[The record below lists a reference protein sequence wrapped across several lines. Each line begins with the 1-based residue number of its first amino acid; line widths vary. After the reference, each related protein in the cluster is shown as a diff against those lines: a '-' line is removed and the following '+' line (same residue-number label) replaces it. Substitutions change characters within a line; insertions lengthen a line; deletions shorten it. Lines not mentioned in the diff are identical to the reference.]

1 MFILIQYIQSI
12 YFLILQILLD
22 FEKSVHEIL
31 FHIEDEIETDD
42 EEELDQDTKYINKY
56 GAKFEE
62 IVENRES
69 KQYNSNVETLFYDK
83 KEFTEYMR
91 NENNEIEKI
100 WKTRILME
108 NYSRG
113 NIIMFYDAYKLGFS
127 YYCDQNVVSYD
138 ILNAIAMKYAITYQC
153 LPFFIDEMVLPED
166 YKVDLKIHY
175 VEDKKE
181 KRSVDVNHTFAKLRN
196 YSNVS
201 TTTTQNK
208 NEKNENKKKTE
219 DKLRNKFIYL
229 GNIRNFKMCQTP
241 IKKHTMNHF
250 SSSLLDGLAKDN
262 KTQRECINYAEF
274 KKKFEAL
281 KI

>member
-12 YFLILQILLD
+12 YFLILQILLHL
-22 FEKSVHEIL
+22 EKSVHEIL
-31 FHIEDEIETDD
+31 FQINCENESEDDQQ
-42 EEELDQDTKYINKY
+42 EELDQDTKYMNKY
-56 GAKFEE
+56 GTKFEE
-62 IVENRES
+62 IVENIES
-69 KQYNSNVETLFYDK
+69 NPYTSNVETLFYDK
-83 KEFTEYMR
+83 KEFTEYMK
-91 NENNEIEKI
+91 NQNNEIENI

-138 ILNAIAMKYAITYQC
+138 ILNAIAMKYVITYQC
-153 LPFFIDEMVLPED
+153 LPFFIDEMILPED
-166 YKVDLKIHY
+166 YKVSLKIHY

-181 KRSVDVNHTFAKLRN
+181 KRSVEVNNTFAKLRN
-196 YSNVS
+196 YNATTS
-201 TTTTQNK
+201 TS
-208 NEKNENKKKTE
+208 ENENKKTE

-229 GNIRNFKMCQTP
+229 GNIRNFKICQTP
-241 IKKHTMNHF
+241 IKKHLLNHF

-262 KTQRECINYAEF
+262 KRQRECMNYAEF

>member
-22 FEKSVHEIL
+22 FEKSVHQLLFQINCENEI
-31 FHIEDEIETDD
+31 DCD
-42 EEELDQDTKYINKY
+42 EEEVDQDTKYMNKY
-56 GAKFEE
+56 GTKFEE
-62 IVENRES
+62 IIENRES
-69 KQYNSNVETLFYDK
+69 NPYTSNVETLFYDK
-83 KEFTEYMR
+83 KEFTEYMKTQ
-91 NENNEIEKI
+91 NNEIENI

-138 ILNAIAMKYAITYQC
+138 ILNAIAMKYVITYQC
-153 LPFFIDEMVLPED
+153 LPFFIDEMILPED
-166 YKVDLKIHY
+166 YKVSLKIHY

-181 KRSVDVNHTFAKLRN
+181 KRAVDVNHTFAKLRN
-196 YSNVS
+196 YNATTS
-201 TTTTQNK
+201 TYTTENK
-208 NEKNENKKKTE
+208 NENKKTE

-229 GNIRNFKMCQTP
+229 GNIRNFKICQTP
-241 IKKHTMNHF
+241 IKKHSLNHF

-262 KTQRECINYAEF
+262 KSQKECINYADF

>member
-31 FHIEDEIETDD
+31 FQIEDENLD
-42 EEELDQDTKYINKY
+42 EEYEEVDQDTKYMNKY
-56 GAKFEE
+56 GTKFEE
-62 IVENRES
+62 IIENRES
-69 KQYNSNVETLFYDK
+69 NPYNSNVEQLFYDK

-91 NENNEIEKI
+91 NENNEIEKM

-127 YYCDQNVVSYD
+127 YYCDQNIVSYD
-138 ILNAIAMKYAITYQC
+138 ILNAIAMKYVITYQC

-166 YKVDLKIHY
+166 YKVSLKIHY

-181 KRSVDVNHTFAKLRN
+181 KRTLDVNHTFAKLRN
-196 YSNVS
+196 YNVS
-201 TTTTQNK
+201 TSSTENK
-208 NEKNENKKKTE
+208 NENKKTE

-229 GNIRNFKMCQTP
+229 GNIRNFKICQTP
-241 IKKHTMNHF
+241 IKKHSLNHF

-262 KTQRECINYAEF
+262 KAQKECINYADF

>member
-31 FHIEDEIETDD
+31 FQINCENEPEDDD
-42 EEELDQDTKYINKY
+42 HEELDQDTKYMNKY
-56 GAKFEE
+56 GEKFEE
-62 IVENRES
+62 IIENRES
-69 KQYNSNVETLFYDK
+69 KPHNSNVETVFYDK
-83 KEFTEYMR
+83 KEFTEYMKD
-91 NENNEIEKI
+91 ENNQIEKI

-138 ILNAIAMKYAITYQC
+138 ILNAIAMKYVMTYQC

-166 YKVDLKIHY
+166 YKVSLKIHY
-175 VEDKKE
+175 VEEKKE
-181 KRSVDVNHTFAKLRN
+181 KRAAVVNHTFAKLRN
-196 YSNVS
+196 YGNVS
-201 TTTTQNK
+201 T
-208 NEKNENKKKTE
+208 NEKNENKKKVE

-262 KTQRECINYAEF
+262 KAQKECINYADF

>member
-22 FEKSVHEIL
+22 FEKSVHQLLFQINCENEI
-31 FHIEDEIETDD
+31 DCD
-42 EEELDQDTKYINKY
+42 EEELDQDTKYMNKY
-56 GAKFEE
+56 GSKFEE
-62 IVENRES
+62 IIENRES
-69 KQYNSNVETLFYDK
+69 NPYNSNVETVFYDK
-83 KEFTEYMR
+83 KEFTEYMKTQ
-91 NENNEIEKI
+91 NNEIENI

-138 ILNAIAMKYAITYQC
+138 ILNAIAMKYVITYQC

-166 YKVDLKIHY
+166 YKVSLKIHY

-181 KRSVDVNHTFAKLRN
+181 KRTVDVNHSFAKLRN
-196 YSNVS
+196 YNATTS
-201 TTTTQNK
+201 TSENK
-208 NEKNENKKKTE
+208 NGNKTE

-229 GNIRNFKMCQTP
+229 GNIRNFKICQTP
-241 IKKHTMNHF
+241 IKKHSLNHF
-250 SSSLLDGLAKDN
+250 SSSLLDGVAKDN
-262 KTQRECINYAEF
+262 KAQKECINYADF